1 MHEIK
6 TVSYQEFWNR
16 HEEVQKQNKQLS
28 ITCGIQT
35 QILTKFLTV
44 SNLKKTRKIWDWFPM
59 LNKKL
64 SVVKW
69 VGKENSWLNSQAT
82 KGEWNLIS
90 NVK

>member
-28 ITCGIQT
+28 ITCGIQP
-35 QILTKFLTV
+35 QILTKFLTIWPEKNSENLGLI
-44 SNLKKTRKIWDWFPM
+44 SNAEL
-59 LNKKL
+59 
-64 SVVKW
+64 KW